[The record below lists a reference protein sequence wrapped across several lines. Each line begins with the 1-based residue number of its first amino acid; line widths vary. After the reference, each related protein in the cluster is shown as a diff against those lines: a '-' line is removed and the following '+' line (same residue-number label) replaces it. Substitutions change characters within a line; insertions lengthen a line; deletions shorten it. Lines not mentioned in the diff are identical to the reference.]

1 MTDEPTRTANL
12 LALERHL
19 EIYGADQRRWP
30 EEARERFAS
39 LIASDA
45 RARASLAEARALD
58 RLLDRASWP
67 SVCRKRAVRDR
78 IMTAVSNDGGGVRS
92 APAAARVI
100 ELPPRRQPPRT
111 APAGSRTGWRTAAL
125 LAASL
130 AIGIYLGSAGGL
142 TPEVQAVVEV
152 VGLQAEADLY
162 QLSLLDDNG
171 PLSEE
176 DLL

>member
-1 MTDEPTRTANL
+1 MTQEPTRPATL

-19 EIYGADQRRWP
+19 EIYGADERRWP
-30 EEARERFAS
+30 EAARERFAS

-67 SVCRKRAVRDR
+67 SVSRERAVRDR
-78 IMTAVSNDGGGVRS
+78 IMAAVSNDSGGVRS
-92 APAAARVI
+92 APAAARVV

-111 APAGSRTGWRTAAL
+111 APVASRTGWRIAAL

-142 TPEVQAVVEV
+142 TPEVQAVAEV
-152 VGLQAEADLY
+152 VGLEAEADSY
-162 QLSLLDDNG
+162 QLSLLDDNA